1 MALDLTPL
9 KWDWA
14 PITQGDT
21 FPATLITETSAD
33 TDLSRVRVK
42 IKAAGSTSAA
52 LFLDSQTTGVTIGN
66 ATAGAWSFTIGAIS
80 TSSLAAGVYSY
91 DLETTDSAG
100 TVRTEFSGTWEILTQ
115 ITD

>member
-9 KWDWA
+9 RWDWS
-14 PITQGDT
+14 PVTQGDT
-21 FPATLITETSAD
+21 FPACQITETSAD

-52 LFLDSQTTGVTIGN
+52 LTLDSSTTGITIGS
-66 ATAGAWSFTIGAIS
+66 ATAGDWAFTIGAIS
-80 TSSLAAGVYSY
+80 TGSLTAGVYSY